1 MAAVRA
7 GFADFAVATGNAGE
21 AELVPGAR
29 VVGYGSLARV
39 ALDFG
44 ADPQA
49 LVLDEYPDPGRVPA
63 AAAVP
68 SGAQGGGLDLG
79 DVAGQQEARQA
90 LEVAAAGGHHLL
102 MVGPPGA
109 GKTMLAER
117 LPGLLP
123 DLDDAEA
130 MEVTAIHSLDGG
142 AASVSA
148 LIRRP
153 PYERPHHTASTVS
166 IIGGG
171 SGLPRPGAASRAHKG
186 VLFLDEAPEYERKVL
201 DALRQP
207 LESGELVLHRSAG
220 TASYPARFQLV
231 LAANPCP
238 CGKAAGKGMEC
249 TCSAMD
255 RRRYFGRLSGPLLD
269 RVDIQLQ
276 VHRLSLAELSAT
288 GQRDS
293 TAVVAERSG
302 WPVNVSAGD
311 WLTTAWCAMRR
322 SAESSCGASSGFL
335 PGTGDAGQGDGI
347 EHPHGAWLRPGAA
360 ALLDLGG
367 PGRRRPAWVH
377 RGGHGFDH
385 EAAGDG
391 LVTAGSEDV
400 DVAVRL
406 ARAAL
411 TRVMEPSDLVGL
423 ALIRA
428 AGPVDALR
436 VVRGEVTAGAEIE
449 RRVAAQLDEADA
461 LSGWQG
467 LAPAILRWAPRLPDL
482 APQRDLEV
490 IRRLGGGLLIPEDP
504 DWPEALADLGLGEPI
519 ALWVRGTHRQLPPLQ
534 QCVAVVGSRDSTGY
548 GASVTADMA
557 HGLAQRSLTVVSGG
571 AYGID
576 AHAHSAAL
584 AGARSGIP
592 TIAVMAGGVDRFYPM
607 GNEELLRTV
616 AREGAMIAEVPPGS
630 NPTRYRFLQRNRLIA
645 ALCAVTVVVEA
656 RWRSGALSTAHHADL
671 LAATWQRSPDPC
683 IRQTLPAVTACS
695 VRGPRSA
702 LPTPQRWRNWPGPA
716 GRILPPK
723 SQVPGPTTTA

>member
-1 MAAVRA
+1 MPMGRTFSVALVGLNGHVVEVEADIGQTLPNFVLLGLPDASLNEAKERIRAAAHNSGIPLSRRKITVNLVPASLPKKGSAFDLAILMAALRAAGDVRDTGRTVFIAELGLDGRLRPVRGILPAVMAAVRA

-293 TAVVAERSG
+293 TEVVAER
-302 WPVNVSAGD
+302 VRMA
-311 WLTTAWCAMRR
+311 RER
-322 SAESSCGASSGFL
+322 
-335 PGTGDAGQGDGI
+335 Q
-347 EHPHGAWLRPGAA
+347 
-360 ALLDLGG
+360 
-367 PGRRRPAWVH
+367 RRRLADHGMVRNAEVSGKLL
-377 RGGHGFDH
+377 RGIF
-385 EAAGDG
+385 
-391 LVTAGSEDV
+391 
-400 DVAVRL
+400 RL
-406 ARAAL
+406 PSPE
-411 TRVMEPSDLVGL
+411 RVMLD
-423 ALIRA
+423 RA
-428 AGPVDALR
+428 MESGTLTARGYDRVLR
-436 VVRGEVTAGAEIE
+436 
-449 RRVAAQLDEADA
+449 
-461 LSGWQG
+461 LSWT
-467 LAPAILRWAPRLPDL
+467 
-482 APQRDLEV
+482 
-490 IRRLGGGLLIPEDP
+490 
-504 DWPEALADLGLGEPI
+504 LADLAG
-519 ALWVRGTHRQLPPLQ
+519 
-534 QCVAVVGSRDSTGY
+534 VGR
-548 GASVTADMA
+548 
-557 HGLAQRSLTVVSGG
+557 
-571 AYGID
+571 
-576 AHAHSAAL
+576 
-584 AGARSGIP
+584 
-592 TIAVMAGGVDRFYPM
+592 
-607 GNEELLRTV
+607 
-616 AREGAMIAEVPPGS
+616 PGS
-630 NPTRYRFLQRNRLIA
+630 TEVGM
-645 ALCAVTVVVEA
+645 ALTM
-656 RWRSGALSTAHHADL
+656 
-671 LAATWQRSPDPC
+671 
-683 IRQTLPAVTACS
+683 RQQGMAS
-695 VRGPRSA
+695 
-702 LPTPQRWRNWPGPA
+702 
-716 GRILPPK
+716 
-723 SQVPGPTTTA
+723 

>member
-1 MAAVRA
+1 MPMGRTFSVALVGLNGHVVEVEADIGQTLPNFVLLGLPDASLNEAKERIRAAAHNSGIPLSRRKITVNLVPASLPKKGSAFDLAILMAALRAAGDVRDTGRTVFIAELGLDGRLRPVRGILPAVMAAVRA
-7 GFADFAVATGNAGE
+7 GFADFAVAAGNARE

-44 ADPQA
+44 ADPQN
-49 LVLDEYPDPGRVPA
+49 LVLDEYP
-63 AAAVP
+63 
-68 SGAQGGGLDLG
+68 GLDLVG
-79 DVAGQQEARQA
+79 TPDQIPAGVLVGGPPGLRQGAASGAASGAVSGAVAGAVESLPDLSDVAGQQEAREA

-207 LESGELVLHRSAG
+207 LESGELILHRSAG

-288 GQRDS
+288 GERDS
-293 TAVVAERSG
+293 TAVVAERVRMARERQRRRLADYGLARNAEVSG
-302 WPVNVSAGD
+302 KLLRGIF
-311 WLTTAWCAMRR
+311 R
-322 SAESSCGASSGFL
+322 L
-335 PGTGDAGQGDGI
+335 PAP
-347 EHPHGAWLRPGAA
+347 ERV
-360 ALLDLGG
+360 LLDRALESGTLT
-367 PGRRRPAWVH
+367 A
-377 RGGHGFDH
+377 RGYDRV
-385 EAAGDG
+385 
-391 LVTAGSEDV
+391 L
-400 DVAVRL
+400 RL
-406 ARAAL
+406 SW
-411 TRVMEPSDLVGL
+411 T
-423 ALIRA
+423 
-428 AGPVDALR
+428 
-436 VVRGEVTAGAEIE
+436 
-449 RRVAAQLDEADA
+449 
-461 LSGWQG
+461 
-467 LAPAILRWAPRLPDL
+467 
-482 APQRDLEV
+482 
-490 IRRLGGGLLIPEDP
+490 
-504 DWPEALADLGLGEPI
+504 LADLAGTRRPGSKEVGIALSMRQQGLG
-519 ALWVRGTHRQLPPLQ
+519 
-534 QCVAVVGSRDSTGY
+534 S
-548 GASVTADMA
+548 
-557 HGLAQRSLTVVSGG
+557 
-571 AYGID
+571 
-576 AHAHSAAL
+576 
-584 AGARSGIP
+584 
-592 TIAVMAGGVDRFYPM
+592 
-607 GNEELLRTV
+607 
-616 AREGAMIAEVPPGS
+616 
-630 NPTRYRFLQRNRLIA
+630 
-645 ALCAVTVVVEA
+645 
-656 RWRSGALSTAHHADL
+656 
-671 LAATWQRSPDPC
+671 
-683 IRQTLPAVTACS
+683 
-695 VRGPRSA
+695 
-702 LPTPQRWRNWPGPA
+702 
-716 GRILPPK
+716 
-723 SQVPGPTTTA
+723 